1 VSQVADEKRKLLQN
15 LLAERKSRQEHVP
28 EYRSY
33 TYDMFMNSAGA
44 APVEAERFSG
54 WVADARRDNMYAFE
68 APRLGAARPAVRIRR
83 ENGEELPVLNF
94 SSYNYLGYG
103 YHPEVIAAAKGALD
117 TYGLGACSSPVIS
130 GTLDIHAQLE
140 AALVGFY
147 QLAGRSVSLFSSGYG
162 VNVGAISSFI
172 KPGGCV
178 VLDRSA
184 HMSLLEGA
192 RLSGGDIYYFRHNDA
207 NHLEEVLARLADG
220 KRRILVCI
228 EGVYSSSGD
237 FGPLRALVDVARR
250 YGAFTLVDEAHSAL
264 LAGATGRG
272 ACEEENVLEEVDMI
286 VMTFSKAFAGVG
298 GALLAR
304 EEIVRYVNWYARCRM
319 FSCALDPAVTAG
331 MAKVVELAATPD
343 GAERRVRLAEN
354 AAYMRNRLAERLDTG
369 VSRSWVV
376 TVRYQNEQLTLPLND
391 FLQRNG
397 LDTSI
402 MQFPAVP
409 KNEPRIRLFMSSEH
423 SRAQIDEAVEA
434 LFRAATKFG
443 FERKG
448 HAA

>member
-1 VSQVADEKRKLLQN
+1 MSEAAESKRKLLES
-15 LLAERKSRQEHVP
+15 LLAERRTRQERVP

-33 TYDMFMNSAGA
+33 TYDMFMTSAGA

-54 WVADARRDNMYAFE
+54 WVADARRDRLYAFE
-68 APRLGAARPAVRIRR
+68 APRLGAPRPAVRIRR
-83 ENGEELPVLNF
+83 EGGEELPVLNF

-103 YHPEVIAAAKGALD
+103 YHPEVIAAAKQALD

-130 GTLDIHAQLE
+130 GTLDIHSKLE
-140 AALVGFY
+140 AALVEFY
-147 QLAGRSVSLFSSGYG
+147 RLPGRAVSLFSSGYG
-162 VNVGAISSFI
+162 VNLGAISAFI

-192 RLSGGDIYYFRHNDA
+192 RLSGGDIHYFRHNDA
-207 NHLEEVLARLADG
+207 AHLDEVLTRLADG
-220 KRRILVCI
+220 NRRILVCV

-237 FGPLRALVDVARR
+237 FGALRDLVSVARR
-250 YGAFTLVDEAHSAL
+250 HGAFTLVDEAHSAL

-272 ACEEENVLEEVDMI
+272 ACEEEGVLEEVDMI

-343 GAERRVRLAEN
+343 GAARRLRLAEN
-354 AAYMRNRLAERLDTG
+354 AAYLRNRLSERLDTG

-376 TVRYQNEQLTLPLND
+376 TVRYQNEQTTLPLND
-391 FLQRNG
+391 FMQRSG

-409 KNEPRIRLFMSSEH
+409 KNEPRIRLFMTSEH
-423 SRAQIDEAVEA
+423 GRAQIDEAADV
-434 LFRAATKFG
+434 LFRAAAKFG
-443 FERKG
+443 FERKVRT
-448 HAA
+448 A